1 MKYLKNSI
9 YIILML
15 LFLGACTASREA
27 TLTPDT
33 SQVSENSVNNEP
45 TASLPT
51 FEPVPSGLFDNGRMW
66 TFEHAPV
73 DYFRQTYSF
82 NPDEAWFQRARLG
95 SVRLP
100 NCSGS
105 FVSPTGLV
113 MTNHHCARE
122 QISQVSLPGEDL
134 LDNGFYAESL
144 ADERKIDDYHLDQ
157 LIEIRDVTSLILD
170 EVDNAPIE
178 ARAEIRR
185 SSVNR
190 VQSEIASEFADQD
203 DIIVQVVSLY
213 NGGLYSAYIFRRY
226 TDVRMVMAPELQ
238 IGYYGGDD
246 DNFTYPRYNLDMTF
260 YRVYKDDAPL
270 NTPYFFPFSSRGV
283 EEGDAVFLIGNPGTT
298 TRQQTVAQLTYRGLY
313 GDRFRAMFISRAIE
327 ALDAFYQYDTE
338 TAEEMELR
346 NFIFSLKNADKF
358 YGGQVLALQDP
369 FLMGRRT
376 DNELRFRAAI
386 SANSELAATYL
397 PIMERIGDIQL
408 LKIPHSSMNYPGL
421 GISPNSRLSSAVMQ
435 RALYAFLFDYYR
447 NTGIPLE
454 NLQPLKAQIQSIR
467 DKPEYLDRMLLTSRL
482 ELFADILGSDHPT
495 WVQMSSGNSIDYIV
509 DEIMELSMFTSA
521 EATLEILDANLAETA
536 DPALI
541 LVSAFAPQLFQAQ
554 EAYQELIREEN
565 ELLSQLGRAWHAVYG
580 TTIPPDATFS
590 LRISDGV
597 VSSYEYNGTRA
608 PAYTTFYGLYDRAHS
623 HHSDPQWALPEQWQK
638 PSVTMDL
645 ATPVNFVSTND
656 IIGGNSGSPVVNTSL
671 EIVGLAFD
679 SNIEGMG
686 SSDFILDDRSARAV
700 SVDSRGMLESL
711 RHVYKADRL
720 VRELLNAAQ
729 Q

>member
-1 MKYLKNSI
+1 
-9 YIILML
+9 ML
-15 LFLGACTASREA
+15 LLILVACASPRETLIPIPTVVTDTAVMSQPTV
-27 TLTPDT
+27 TLP
-33 SQVSENSVNNEP
+33 
-45 TASLPT
+45 A

-73 DYFRQTYSF
+73 EYFRQTYSF
-82 NPDEAWFQRARLG
+82 NPDATWFERARLG
-95 SVRLP
+95 AVRLP

-105 FVSPTGLV
+105 FVSANGLV

-122 QISQVSLPGEDL
+122 QISQVSLPGEEL
-134 LDNGFYAESL
+134 LDHGFYAETLS
-144 ADERKIDDYHLDQ
+144 DERHIENYHVDQ
-157 LIEIRDVTSLILD
+157 LIDIRDVTSQIID
-170 EVDNAPIE
+170 EVENAPVE
-178 ARAEIRR
+178 NRAEVRR
-185 SSVNR
+185 SAISR
-190 VQSEIASEFADQD
+190 MQAEIASEFAGQD
-203 DIIVQVVSLY
+203 DITVQVVSLY

-226 TDVRMVMAPELQ
+226 NDIRLVMAPELQ

-260 YRVYKDDAPL
+260 YRVYVDD
-270 NTPYFFPFSSRGV
+270 TPMDTPFYFPFSRRGV
-283 EEGDAVFLIGNPGTT
+283 EEGDAVFLIGNPGNT

-313 GDRFRAMFISRAIE
+313 GDRFRAMFISRVID
-327 ALDAFYQYDTE
+327 ALDAFYSYDQE

-358 YGGQVLALQDP
+358 YGGQVQALQDP

-376 DNELRFRAAI
+376 DNEQRFRQTI
-386 SANSELAATYL
+386 SADSSLAAVYL
-397 PIMERIGDIQL
+397 PIIDRIEEIQL
-408 LKIPHSSMNYPGL
+408 AKIPLSPINYPGL
-421 GISPNSRLSSAVMQ
+421 GISPNSRLSSAIMQ
-435 RALYAFLFDYYR
+435 RALYAFLYDVYR
-447 NTGIPLE
+447 NMDIPLD
-454 NLQPLKAQIQSIR
+454 NLQPLRAQIESIR
-467 DKPEYLDRMLLTSRL
+467 DKPEFLDRMLLTSRL
-482 ELFADILGSDHPT
+482 QLFADILGTDHPT
-495 WVQMSSGNSIDYIV
+495 WIEMSGGNSIDFLV
-509 DEIMELSMFTSA
+509 DEIMAISMFTSA
-521 EATLEILDANLAETA
+521 DATLEILDANLSETA

-541 LVSAFAPQLFQAQ
+541 LVSAFAPELFQAQ
-554 EAYQELIREEN
+554 ESYQALIREEN
-565 ELLSQLGRAWHAVYG
+565 ELLSQLGRAWYTVYG

-623 HHSDPQWALPEQWQK
+623 HHSDSQWALPERWKK
-638 PSVTMDL
+638 PSLTLDL

-671 EIVGLAFD
+671 EVVGLAFD

-711 RHVYKADRL
+711 RHIYKADRL
-720 VRELLNAAQ
+720 VRELLNPSQ
-729 Q
+729 K

>member
-1 MKYLKNSI
+1 MNHILKNTSVF
-9 YIILML
+9 LML
-15 LFLGACTASREA
+15 LILAACAAPREA
-27 TLTPDT
+27 LTPAESSTLSD
-33 SQVSENSVNNEP
+33 NEQHITP
-45 TASLPT
+45 TATLPS

-73 DYFRQTYSF
+73 EYFRQTYQF
-82 NPDEAWFQRARLG
+82 NPDEAWFERARLG
-95 SVRLP
+95 AVRLP

-105 FVSPTGLV
+105 FISANGLV

-134 LDNGFYAESL
+134 LDHGFYAETLS
-144 ADERKIDDYHLDQ
+144 DERHIENYHVDQ
-157 LIEIRDVTSLILD
+157 LVDIRDVTAFILD
-170 EVDNAPIE
+170 EIDSAPAE
-178 ARAEIRR
+178 NRAEIRR
-185 SSVNR
+185 SAVER
-190 VQSEIASEFADQD
+190 VQSQIASEFTGQD

-226 TDVRMVMAPELQ
+226 NDIRMVMAPELQ

-260 YRVYKDDAPL
+260 YRVYVDDIPL
-270 NTPYFFPFSSRGV
+270 NTPFYFPFSSRGV
-283 EEGDAVFLIGNPGTT
+283 EEGDAVFLIGNPGNT

-313 GDRFRAMFISRAIE
+313 GDRFRAMFISRVIE
-327 ALDAFYQYDTE
+327 ALDAFYAYDQQ

-346 NFIFSLKNADKF
+346 NYIFSLKNADKF
-358 YGGQVLALQDP
+358 YGGQVQALQDP

-386 SANSELAATYL
+386 GAEADLADVYF
-397 PIMERIGDIQL
+397 PIIDRIEEIQL
-408 LKIPHSSMNYPGL
+408 AKIPLSPVNYPGL
-421 GISPNSRLSSAVMQ
+421 GISPNSRLSSSVMQ
-435 RALYAFLFDYYR
+435 RALYAYLYDAYR
-447 NTGIPLE
+447 NMGTPLE
-454 NLQPLKAQIQSIR
+454 NLQPLRSQIESIR

-482 ELFADILGSDHPT
+482 RLFADILGPNHPT
-495 WVQMSSGNSIDYIV
+495 WIEMSGGNDIDFLV

-521 EATLEILDANLAETA
+521 EATLEILDANLSETA

-541 LVSAFAPQLFQAQ
+541 MVATFAPELFQAQ
-554 EAYQELIREEN
+554 EAYQTLIREEN
-565 ELLSQLGRAWHAVYG
+565 ELLSQLGRAWYAVYG
-580 TTIPPDATFS
+580 TSIPPDATFS

-623 HHSDPQWALPEQWQK
+623 HHTDAQWALPERWQK
-638 PSVTMDL
+638 PSLTLNL

-656 IIGGNSGSPVVNTSL
+656 IIGGNSGSPIVNTSL

-700 SVDSRGMLESL
+700 SVDSRGMIESL
-711 RHVYKADRL
+711 RHVYKAERL
-720 VRELLNAAQ
+720 VREILNPSQ
-729 Q
+729 R